1 MISDDYAP
9 HEVHDRLR
17 ESYDVLRRAR
27 MAVGPMQYDS
37 SWPEARREWG
47 DLIAAVEAGFEIG
60 WRRSSIPTPDEVSR
74 MEETIEWPLE
84 YLKDSDS
91 ARRLILTY
99 YAARY
104 YLKLDVETIRRTLSF
119 KITRTVHRYRLKA
132 VSLLTQRINQRQRA
146 VFQ

>member
-27 MAVGPMQYDS
+27 MAVGPAYYDN

-47 DLIAAVEAGFEIG
+47 DLLAAVEAGFEIG

-74 MEETIEWPLE
+74 MP
-84 YLKDSDS
+84 
-91 ARRLILTY
+91 
-99 YAARY
+99 
-104 YLKLDVETIRRTLSF
+104 
-119 KITRTVHRYRLKA
+119 
-132 VSLLTQRINQRQRA
+132 
-146 VFQ
+146 